1 MRMMFPYYRLTDF
14 ITRNSFRSIWA
25 ESEQK
30 SWTEQRRM
38 SHIHLP
44 SKSTLAASTIPAMV
58 YLGYIFM
65 TKNGDKRDSNN
76 NSNQVTSFS
85 SSSCSPSNF
94 NTELQEKLFKV
105 QRSRL
110 DPIEEEPQRER
121 DYWKWEFLYKIYYKC
136 IWSSVMWWF
145 SF

>member
-1 MRMMFPYYRLTDF
+1 MG
-14 ITRNSFRSIWA
+14 
-25 ESEQK
+25 SEQ
-30 SWTEQRRM
+30 WRLERVM
-38 SHIHLP
+38 SHIQLP

-65 TKNGDKRDSNN
+65 TKTGDKTDSNN
-76 NSNQVTSFS
+76 NNNQVSSSSS

-121 DYWKWEFLYKIYYKC
+121 DYWKCYFLYNIY
-136 IWSSVMWWF
+136 
-145 SF
+145 